1 MKKKLINRPLLYPVV
16 FIVVASIM
24 TLYEAIKE
32 FIFKGTLT
40 PWESHTI
47 TILVTATLA
56 TVAAVV
62 IRTWSDGVLKKEQR
76 LKLQQQKAITLQLML
91 KAVHHIVRNF
101 INHFHMI
108 RIEAEDNGS
117 LKEETLNLL
126 DDSIEEVVKQLGI
139 LEKMNDPEQ
148 EESYRD
154 IFPQ

>member
-32 FIFKGTLT
+32 LIFKGTLT

-56 TVAAVV
+56 TIAAVV
-62 IRTWSDGVLKKEQR
+62 IRIWSDGVLKKEQR
-76 LKLQQQKAITLQLML
+76 LKLEQQKAITLQLML

-101 INHFHMI
+101 LNHFHLI
-108 RIEAEDNGS
+108 RLEAENSGTI
-117 LKEETLNLL
+117 KEETLKLL